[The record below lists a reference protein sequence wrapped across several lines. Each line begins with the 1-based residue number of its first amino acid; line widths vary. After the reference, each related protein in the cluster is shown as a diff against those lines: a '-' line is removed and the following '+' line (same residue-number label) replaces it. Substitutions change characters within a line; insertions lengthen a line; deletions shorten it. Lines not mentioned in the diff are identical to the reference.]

1 MHVRSIVLLC
11 ALGFVAPVFA
21 GQSIDVVAEGGIR
34 DKWMLKEGVPLAVPV
49 YPPSMVSRKDQVCV
63 SIGYL
68 LHEDG
73 TTSDFALLKAWNSAS
88 DNEEPVDG
96 YWLAFAGAAG
106 DALAQWR
113 FQPRPEVKRPEA
125 VFTVGTFVFG
135 PGGAPPA
142 LREHCK
148 IANLSAHLR
157 TLRDTAG
164 RRVPRILSDLDLRDD
179 GLDTRAVQRA
189 SIDNM

>member
-11 ALGFVAPVFA
+11 ALGIVAPVFA
-21 GQSIDVVAEGGIR
+21 GQSIDVVEEGGIR
-34 DKWMLKEGVPLAVPV
+34 DKWMLKEGVPLTVPV
-49 YPPSMVSRKDQVCV
+49 YPVAFASRKEQVCV

-68 LHEDG
+68 LRADG
-73 TTSDFALLKAWNSAS
+73 TTSDFTLLKAWNSTS
-88 DNEEPVDG
+88 DDDEPMGG
-96 YWLAFAGAAG
+96 YWMAFAGAAG

-142 LREHCK
+142 LRAHCK
-148 IANLSAHLR
+148 IANLSVLLR

-164 RRVPRILSDLDLRDD
+164 RRVPQILSDLDLNDD
-179 GLDTRAVQRA
+179 TMSQRTA
-189 SIDNM
+189 PRPSIET